1 MEQVGFALLFAL
13 FVAAWVLSIGE
24 AIGMWRFWPR
34 VYGTGVRALHETRSL
49 PLPTLATGSEFETKS
64 GKFKIIAPEFC
75 LFRPHM
81 SRDDVHV
88 YTPFPVKGS
97 LRWNGDR
104 AAIEGRFPVCPALF
118 IAAWLVGFTTGMA
131 KEVSKGNLVGGLTTL
146 FLVWAVTAAICLWSI
161 PFEIRRAKRIL
172 REYEAQVGD
181 WEAAVT
187 AIPQRRREGGKMRAV
202 LIWRIALALA
212 LIALFA
218 LTTFPNFLCHRQA
231 ERPASVQEHR

>member
-88 YTPFPVKGS
+88 YTPFLVKGS

-104 AAIEGRFPVCPALF
+104 ATIEGRLPVYPALF

-131 KEVSKGNLVGGLTTL
+131 KEVSKGNL
-146 FLVWAVTAAICLWSI
+146 
-161 PFEIRRAKRIL
+161 
-172 REYEAQVGD
+172 D

-187 AIPQRRREGGKMRAV
+187 AIPQRRRAGGKMRAV
-202 LIWRIALALA
+202 LIGRIAVALA

-218 LTTFPNFLCHRQA
+218 LTTFPNYLCHRHLTSVRSA
-231 ERPASVQEHR
+231 ASAR